1 MDKDTARQFALAI
14 ANANGHPNADEWA
27 DKVAANFAGEPIALP
42 PLMTS
47 EQVSTAAADGANAES
62 AA

>member
-27 DKVAANFAGEPIALP
+27 DQVAANFAGEPTTQP
-42 PLMTS
+42 PLMTA
-47 EQVSTAAADGANAES
+47 EQLSAAAADMAGTES
-62 AA
+62 AV